1 MNFQTSFLICS
12 IAFRQHRSMCVCAT
26 IWRLRDGILPTCCL
40 QPQMSRKLQSLVTAR
55 TASSRS
61 IKSSTIQIIAEPCHN
76 TVIKGAVRRI
86 TPSVTVFNMCLTEAS
101 RNGDALQCEQ
111 WFRRTWAEKLL
122 DPMQARR
129 FSMHRHLQDG
139 LEWIRARCD

>member
-1 MNFQTSFLICS
+1 MNFQTLFLICS
-12 IAFRQHRSMCVCAT
+12 IAFRQHRSMCVCA
-26 IWRLRDGILPTCCL
+26 WQFGGCGMASCQHGVCSPKCHGSFRALWQQGPRAAVASNPV
-40 QPQMSRKLQSLVTAR
+40 PYRSSL
-55 TASSRS
+55 S
-61 IKSSTIQIIAEPCHN
+61 HN

-111 WFRRTWAEKLL
+111 WFRRTWAVFLL